1 MIDPSKIPLAKKA
14 ALNLY
19 SMSKTADTLVH
30 KLSYLFWECTIRCN
44 HACLHCGS
52 DCSSGSETPDMP
64 LSDFCTV
71 LDSIAKKTDP
81 SGIII
86 AITGGEPLMRQDLV
100 EAGMQITRRG
110 FRWGMVTNGYLLTKS
125 KMSEL
130 IKAGIVSM
138 AISLDGLEDDHNWFR
153 GKNDSFQRA
162 VSAIHN
168 AVEYNSQNFEFDVV
182 TCVNKRN
189 VQYLDKLKEL
199 LVQNGVRKWRLVS
212 IFPKGRASENQE
224 LKLSGDELRKTLNF
238 IKSTRDEG
246 IIAASYGCE
255 GFLGGY
261 ELETRD
267 FPFHCKAGIN
277 IGSVLVDGSI
287 SACPSLRAD
296 FIQGSIYKDDFMDVW
311 DNRFN
316 VMRNRKWMKTGDCAK
331 CKVWKYCNGNGLHLR
346 NELTGKLLYCN
357 YNALIS

>member
-1 MIDPSKIPLAKKA
+1 MIYPAKITLAKKA

-19 SMSKTADTLVH
+19 AMRKNADALVH

-44 HACLHCGS
+44 QACLHCGS
-52 DCSSGSETPDMP
+52 DCSCSNVTPDMP

-81 SGIII
+81 TGVII
-86 AITGGEPLMRQDLV
+86 AITGGEPLMRQDLAD
-100 EAGMQITRRG
+100 AGMEITKRG

-130 IKAGIVSM
+130 IGAGIVSM

-153 GKNDSFQRA
+153 GNNNSFQRA
-162 VSAIHN
+162 VGAIRN
-168 AVEYNSQNFEFDVV
+168 AAEYNNRGFEFDVV

-189 VQYLDKLKEL
+189 VQYLDKLKDL
-199 LVQNGVRKWRLVS
+199 LVLNGVMKWRLVS
-212 IFPKGRASENQE
+212 IFPKGRAGSNEE
-224 LKLSGDELRKTLNF
+224 LKLSGDELRKTLDF
-238 IKSTRDEG
+238 IKATRDEG
-246 IIAASYGCE
+246 KIAASYGCE

-296 FIQGSIYKDDFMDVW
+296 YIQGSIYKDDFMDVW
-311 DNRFN
+311 NNRFD
-316 VMRNRKWMKTGDCAK
+316 VMRNRKWTKTGECAK

-346 NELTGKLLYCN
+346 KELTGELLYCN
-357 YNALIS
+357 YNALMS